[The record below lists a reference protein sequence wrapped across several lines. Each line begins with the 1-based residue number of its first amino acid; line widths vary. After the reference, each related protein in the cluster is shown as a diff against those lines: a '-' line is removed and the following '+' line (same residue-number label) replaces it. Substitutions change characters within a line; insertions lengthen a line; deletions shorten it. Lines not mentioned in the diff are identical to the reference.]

1 MSLYLGCPVWSFK
14 GWVGVFYPPGTR
26 SSDYLRE
33 YALRLNTIEG
43 NTTFYATPARDTMQ
57 RWVEQTPDTFRFCP
71 KLPRAVSHTGR
82 LEPQIERTHQ
92 FIDSMSQLGIRLGPM
107 FLQLPP
113 SYSPSNNDDL
123 ARFLSIWPAS
133 RQLAVEVRHLDWFE
147 DPHNERL
154 NVELIRREMA
164 RVVID
169 TRPIRSLHGDRL
181 LEGTVYQRM
190 LDSRLRKPDVP
201 VQLDQI
207 GPFTF
212 LRYIGHPLLE
222 ENLPFLEEWA
232 SCLAARLVGGS
243 DCYVF
248 CHCPDES
255 IDPWLCR
262 QLHHLVN
269 TLIPLPSLPWDLLE
283 DAPHQPRLF

>member
-1 MSLYLGCPVWSFK
+1 
-14 GWVGVFYPPGTR
+14 
-26 SSDYLRE
+26 
-33 YALRLNTIEG
+33 
-43 NTTFYATPARDTMQ
+43 
-57 RWVEQTPDTFRFCP
+57 
-71 KLPRAVSHTGR
+71 
-82 LEPQIERTHQ
+82 
-92 FIDSMSQLGIRLGPM
+92 M

-113 SYSPSNNDDL
+113 SYSPNKDDDL
-123 ARFLSIWPAS
+123 ALFLSVWPSS
-133 RQLAVEVRHLDWFE
+133 RQLAVEVRHLGWFE
-147 DPHNERL
+147 DPHNQRL
-154 NVELIRREMA
+154 NIELINREMA

-190 LDSRLRKPDVP
+190 LDARLRKPDVP
-201 VQLDQI
+201 VQLDQV

-232 SCLAARLVGGS
+232 SRLAARIAGGS

-248 CHCPDES
+248 CHSPDES
-255 IDPWLCR
+255 IDPWLCSE
-262 QLHHLVN
+262 LHRRVN
-269 TLIPLPSLPWDLLE
+269 AIISVPPLPWDLLD